1 MNKRLFVFTSL
12 VLAVALLLTACANPA
27 ADRYGQWWEVNRW
40 WDTPLGVTLTQRC
53 VNGATAVTLG
63 GITYPCHAP
72 AAPPATTT
80 EAAPAP
86 AAPAFTQQW
95 EVPDGRWTPAL
106 TENLVVEM
114 AIQVRPTKPWEGTVG
129 PVENQVYQFKTEYL
143 DEDATT
149 WQPGV
154 HLYEFDLAA
163 GWQPVFVG
171 IQGDS
176 PVQLCW
182 MQEEGA
188 QGAQLL
194 MKTMKGNGTSALVY
208 FTKTDKVP
216 AAVCP

>member
-1 MNKRLFVFTSL
+1 MKKRDYLYIALV
-12 VLAVALLLTACANPA
+12 VLAVLAIWNYGPA
-27 ADRYGQWWEVNRW
+27 A
-40 WDTPLGVTLTQRC
+40 LS
-53 VNGATAVTLG
+53 ATGRFLSG
-63 GITYPCHAP
+63 GW
-72 AAPPATTT
+72 AAM
-80 EAAPAP
+80 AAPAEAP
-86 AAPAFTQQW
+86 APITVVVPADTAPATVANDAVAAPALPAFTQQW

-106 TENLVVEM
+106 TENLVIELAVQ
-114 AIQVRPTKPWEGTVG
+114 IRPDRPWEGTVG
-129 PVENQVYQFKTEYL
+129 PVENQVYQFKTDYL

-194 MKTMKGNGTSALVY
+194 MKTMEGNGTSALVF

-216 AAVCP
+216 AGICP